1 MLLGYTL
8 EPRPN
13 TLAIVLSMNR
23 CLTRINQFDHVPKTR
38 LASPEDLKGGSAR
51 RVPRTLPDTVYLGAF
66 VPVVSGG
73 VDIGAWC
80 ARKINKE
87 VPAQISPTVILIH
100 TNSLPFSLRKVV
112 EFTTYEKKGK
122 KINSI

>member
-1 MLLGYTL
+1 MLLEYSL

-13 TLAIVLSMNR
+13 TLAIVLSTNR
-23 CLTRINQFDHVPKTR
+23 CLTRINQFDHVQKTR
-38 LASPEDLKGGSAR
+38 LASSEDLKGGSAR
-51 RVPRTLPDTVYLGAF
+51 RVPRTLPDTVDLGAF

-73 VDIGAWC
+73 VGAWC

-87 VPAQISPTVILIH
+87 VPAQIYPTAILMH

-112 EFTTYEKKGK
+112 EFTTYEK
-122 KINSI
+122 

>member
-1 MLLGYTL
+1 MLLGYSL

-23 CLTRINQFDHVPKTR
+23 CLTQINQFDHVQKTR

-51 RVPRTLPDTVYLGAF
+51 RVPRTLPDTVDLGAF

-73 VDIGAWC
+73 VGAWC
-80 ARKINKE
+80 ARKINEE
-87 VPAQISPTVILIH
+87 VPAQIYPTVILMH

-112 EFTTYEKKGK
+112 EFTTYEK
-122 KINSI
+122 